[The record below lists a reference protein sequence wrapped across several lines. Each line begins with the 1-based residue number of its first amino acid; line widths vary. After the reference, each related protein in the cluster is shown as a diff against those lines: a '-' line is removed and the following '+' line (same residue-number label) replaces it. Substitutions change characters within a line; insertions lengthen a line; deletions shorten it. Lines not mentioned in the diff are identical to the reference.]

1 MIMSI
6 CVFANGQVGVSV
18 VEYLLQN
25 KEKIG
30 ILESL
35 ILISLLLKF

>member
-1 MIMSI
+1 MSI

-30 ILESL
+30 ILVF
-35 ILISLLLKF
+35 KY